1 MNTVYEHIVAILVVG
16 VIFVGTVVA
25 LPATINANLQTVEQQ
40 QLRNTATNVFDSMLL
55 DVGSPSNWGSKMYLD
70 SNGNPQFPANEV
82 EEFGLAY
89 ADPFS
94 KFVLDPDKVQ
104 RLNPGELSYEKVREL
119 LNIQNEY
126 GFLFSIYRPF
136 RVDSSLGITE
146 NSVSF
151 SVTVTRTED
160 GTPIPNAKVK
170 VTPYVTAAY
179 INKTKTSTP
188 PEIPE
193 YITSPM
199 PPIYGTTGVT
209 GNYQNTTTIS
219 LGEYAVNSAVA
230 IMEINVAG
238 MSTTI
243 VKQNDYSFVRFI
255 NVTTYGD
262 NVVLSIRGS
271 NLSDTEQ
278 PNSRLILDAV
288 AYDSQ
293 STALLDLLDD
303 PTRVNW
309 GVGKQNC
316 TMDFPGLRAIN
327 PTVLLMVLEIKE
339 SSQTLPNGTKTP
351 GGKRL
356 VLVAGPFSF
365 ADSGKIYEFGGDATA
380 KNPIALMRRLV
391 VISDMTYVATLAFWR
406 E

>member
-1 MNTVYEHIVAILVVG
+1 M
-16 VIFVGTVVA
+16 IFVGTVVA

-40 QLRNTATNVFDSMLL
+40 QLRNVATNVFDSMLL
-55 DVGSPSNWGSKMYLD
+55 DVGSPSNWGSNLHFD
-70 SNGNPQFPANEV
+70 SGGNPYFDATEV
-82 EEFGLAY
+82 KEFGLAS

-104 RLNPGELSYEKVREL
+104 RLNPGELSYERVREL

-126 GFLFSIYRPF
+126 GFMFSIYRPF
-136 RVDSSLGITE
+136 RVDSSLSITY
-146 NSVSF
+146 NAVNF

-160 GTPIPNAKVK
+160 GTPIPNAAVK
-170 VTPYVTAAY
+170 VTTYVTAAY
-179 INKTKTSTP
+179 INKTKTTTP
-188 PEIPE
+188 PDIPE
-193 YITSPM
+193 YITTPI
-199 PPIYGTTGVT
+199 PPVYGTTGVT
-209 GNYQNTTTIS
+209 GFYQNTTYVS
-219 LGEYAVNSAVA
+219 LGEYAINSAVA
-230 IMEINVAG
+230 IMDITVAG
-238 MSTTI
+238 MSTTV
-243 VKQNDYSFVRFI
+243 VKQNDYSYVHYI

-271 NLSDTEQ
+271 NLSSTEE
-278 PNSRLILDAV
+278 PNSRMILDAV

-339 SSQTLPNGTKTP
+339 SAQTLPNGTKIP

-356 VLVAGPFSF
+356 VLCAGPFSF

-391 VISDMTYVATLAFWR
+391 LISDMTYVATLAFWR

>member
-1 MNTVYEHIVAILVVG
+1 MNSVYENIVAILIVG

-25 LPATINANLQTVEQQ
+25 LPATINANLQTVDQQ
-40 QLRNTATNVFDSMLL
+40 QLRNTASSVFDSMLL
-55 DVGSPSNWGSKMYLD
+55 DVGSPSNWGSKVHFD
-70 SNGNPQFPANEV
+70 QDGNPYFDPTEV
-82 EEFGLAY
+82 EKFGLAY

-104 RLNPGELSYEKVREL
+104 RLNPGELDYESVRDL
-119 LNIQNEY
+119 LRIQNDY

-136 RVDSSLGITE
+136 RVASTLSITD
-146 NSVSF
+146 NSVNF

-160 GTPIPNAKVK
+160 GTPIPKAAVK
-170 VTPYVTAAY
+170 VTTFVTAAY
-179 INKTKTSTP
+179 INKTKTTTP
-188 PEIPE
+188 PDIPE
-193 YITSPM
+193 YISSPM
-199 PPIYGTTGVT
+199 APVYGTTGVT
-209 GNYQNTTTIS
+209 GSYQNTTYVS

-238 MSTTI
+238 MSTTV
-243 VKQNDYSFVRFI
+243 VKQNDYSFVQYI

-271 NLSDTEQ
+271 NLSDSES
-278 PNSRLILDAV
+278 PNSRVIMDAI

-293 STALLDLLDD
+293 STALIDLLDD
-303 PTRVNW
+303 PNRVNW
-309 GVGKQNC
+309 GVGKQNA
-316 TMDFPGLRAIN
+316 TMDFPGLRSIN
-327 PTVLLMVLEIKE
+327 PTVLLMVLQIQVNAE
-339 SSQTLPNGTKTP
+339 TLPNGTKLP

-356 VLVAGPFSF
+356 VLCAGPFAF
-365 ADSGKIYEFGGDATA
+365 ADSGKIYEFGGDSTGM
-380 KNPIALMRRLV
+380 NPIALMRRLV

>member
-1 MNTVYEHIVAILVVG
+1 M
-16 VIFVGTVVA
+16 IFVGTVVA

-40 QLRNTATNVFDSMLL
+40 QLRNTATNVFDAMLL
-55 DVGSPSNWGSKMYLD
+55 DVGSPSKWGSKVYFD

-82 EEFGLAY
+82 QEFGLAY

-136 RVDSSLGITE
+136 RVDSSLSITD
-146 NSVSF
+146 NSVNF

-170 VTPYVTAAY
+170 VTTFVTAAY
-179 INKTKTSTP
+179 VNKTKTSTP
-188 PEIPE
+188 PDIPE
-193 YITSPM
+193 FISSPM
-199 PPIYGTTGVT
+199 DPVYGTTGVT
-209 GNYQNTTTIS
+209 GTYRNTTNVS

-238 MSTTI
+238 MSTTV
-243 VKQNDYSFVRFI
+243 VKQNDYAYVQYI

-271 NLSDTEQ
+271 NLPDSES
-278 PNSRLILDAV
+278 PNSRVVLDAV

-303 PTRVNW
+303 PNRVNW
-309 GVGKQNC
+309 GVGKQNA
-316 TMDFPGLRAIN
+316 TMDFPGLRSIN
-327 PTVLLMVLEIKE
+327 PTVLLMVLQIQVNAE
-339 SSQTLPNGTKTP
+339 TLPNGTKLP

-356 VLVAGPFSF
+356 VLCAGPFSF

-406 E
+406 EQT